1 MPNDLTSL
9 VPQYGLAVVFA
20 NVFVEQIG
28 MPVPAI
34 PTLVVAGALA
44 SGGKLSLVAV
54 FAVALAACV
63 IADVTWYVAGRYY
76 GNRVMKMLCQISLT
90 PDSCVSQTQ

>member
-1 MPNDLTSL
+1 MTDDLSSL
-9 VPQYGLAVVFA
+9 ISQYGLAVVFG

-44 SGGKLSLVAV
+44 SGGKLSLAAV

-63 IADVTWYVAGRYY
+63 IADVAW
-76 GNRVMKMLCQISLT
+76 
-90 PDSCVSQTQ
+90 